1 MKYRLVST
9 ISSLYKTVVIVKNK
23 DMSKEELIRK
33 LFEFPTLDIP
43 VVKTITVEMDK
54 YKDRKGQGTVQITN
68 DGPSGFSQFKT
79 HQVNPIEYV
88 MTREEYKSGE
98 YKLVIK

>member
-1 MKYRLVST
+1 
-9 ISSLYKTVVIVKNK
+9 
-23 DMSKEELIRK
+23 
-33 LFEFPTLDIP
+33 
-43 VVKTITVEMDK
+43 MDK
-54 YKDRKGQGTVQITN
+54 YEGRKGQGTVQITK
-68 DGPSGFSQFKT
+68 DGPSGYSSFKT